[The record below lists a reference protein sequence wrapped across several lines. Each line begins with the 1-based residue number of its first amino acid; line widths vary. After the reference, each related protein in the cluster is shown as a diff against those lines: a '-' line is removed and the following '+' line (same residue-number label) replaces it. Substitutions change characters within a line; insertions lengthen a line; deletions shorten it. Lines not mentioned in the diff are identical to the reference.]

1 MEPLLSIIVPIY
13 NVEQYL
19 ERCIESIINQT
30 YKNLEIILVDDGSK
44 DNSGTIA
51 DTYASKDNR
60 IKVIHKE
67 NGGLSDARN
76 HGLDQAKGKYI
87 IFIDSD
93 DFIDSSMCE
102 ILFATAEKYSSDIV
116 SCNYYIFQDENHISV
131 HSMSIQEDEKVFS
144 GIDILKYYLIKT
156 EPFDLNIVCN
166 KIFKADLF
174 NSKDSQIRFPEGR
187 VQEDNFTTFRLFA
200 KSDVV
205 TTINQ
210 PLYYYLQRAD
220 SIMANFSKKFV
231 KDTIDSHT
239 YMATYLL
246 EHKVDVMCE
255 LQLYLL
261 NSYTDLYRKI
271 CLLDNAD
278 KQDYIDLLMEYKTFV
293 LSHTLNVSN
302 NHLWGIKQKL
312 KRFLIKI
319 DLIKYIVCRG

>member
-13 NVEQYL
+13 NVEKYL
-19 ERCIESIINQT
+19 ERCIDSIINQT

-44 DNSGTIA
+44 DASGIIA

-76 HGLDQAKGKYI
+76 HGLDQARGNYI

-102 ILFATAEKYSSDIV
+102 ILFTTAEKYSSDIV
-116 SCNYYIFQDENHISV
+116 SCNYYIFRAENHISV
-131 HSMSIQEDEKVFS
+131 HPMSIQEDEKVFS

-174 NSKDSQIRFPEGR
+174 NSKDGQIRFPKGR

-239 YMATYLL
+239 YMVTYLL

-278 KQDYIDLLMEYKTFV
+278 KKDYIDLLMEYKTFV

>member
-76 HGLDQAKGKYI
+76 HGLDQARGNYI

-102 ILFATAEKYSSDIV
+102 ILFTTAEKYSSDIV
-116 SCNYYIFQDENHISV
+116 SCNYYIFRAENHISV
-131 HSMSIQEDEKVFS
+131 HPMSIQEDEKVFS

-174 NSKDSQIRFPEGR
+174 NSKDGQIRFPKGR

-261 NSYTDLYRKI
+261 NS
-271 CLLDNAD
+271 
-278 KQDYIDLLMEYKTFV
+278 
-293 LSHTLNVSN
+293 
-302 NHLWGIKQKL
+302 
-312 KRFLIKI
+312 
-319 DLIKYIVCRG
+319 

>member
-13 NVEQYL
+13 NVEKYL
-19 ERCIESIINQT
+19 ERCIDSIINQT

-44 DNSGTIA
+44 DASGIIA
-51 DTYASKDNR
+51 DTYASKDDR

-76 HGLDQAKGKYI
+76 HGLDQDRGNYI

-102 ILFATAEKYSSDIV
+102 ILFTTAEKYSSDIV
-116 SCNYYIFQDENHISV
+116 SCNYYIFRAENHISV
-131 HSMSIQEDEKVFS
+131 HPMSIQEDEKVFS

-174 NSKDSQIRFPEGR
+174 NSKDGQIRFPKGR

-255 LQLYLL
+255 LQ
-261 NSYTDLYRKI
+261 
-271 CLLDNAD
+271 
-278 KQDYIDLLMEYKTFV
+278 
-293 LSHTLNVSN
+293 
-302 NHLWGIKQKL
+302 
-312 KRFLIKI
+312 
-319 DLIKYIVCRG
+319 

>member
-13 NVEQYL
+13 NVEKYL
-19 ERCIESIINQT
+19 ERCIDSIINQT

-44 DNSGTIA
+44 DASGIIA
-51 DTYASKDNR
+51 DTYASKDDR

-76 HGLDQAKGKYI
+76 HGLDQARGNYI

-102 ILFATAEKYSSDIV
+102 ILFTIAEKYSSDIV
-116 SCNYYIFQDENHISV
+116 SCNYYIFRDENRISV

-166 KIFKADLF
+166 KIFKSSLF
-174 NSKDSQIRFPEGR
+174 NSKDSQIRFPKGR

-312 KRFLIKI
+312 KRFLIKT

>member
-13 NVEQYL
+13 NVEKYL
-19 ERCIESIINQT
+19 ERCIDSIINQT

-44 DNSGTIA
+44 DASGIIA
-51 DTYASKDNR
+51 DTYASKDDR

-76 HGLDQAKGKYI
+76 HGLDQARGNYI

-102 ILFATAEKYSSDIV
+102 ILFTTAEKYSSDIV
-116 SCNYYIFQDENHISV
+116 SCNYYIFRAENHISV
-131 HSMSIQEDEKVFS
+131 HPMSIQEDEKVFS

-174 NSKDSQIRFPEGR
+174 NSKDGQIRFPKGR

-231 KDTIDSHT
+231 KDTIDSHI

-278 KQDYIDLLMEYKTFV
+278 KKDYIDLLMEYKTFV

-302 NHLWGIKQKL
+302 NYLWGIKQKL